1 MLSFDGKTGVLVV
14 EKDKIV
20 FREVSLGV
28 QDEKMV
34 SVIKGVS
41 EGDLVVIEPKLFKIG
56 QKVKPTT

>member
-1 MLSFDGKTGVLVV
+1 
-14 EKDKIV
+14 
-20 FREVSLGV
+20 
-28 QDEKMV
+28 MV